1 MDYALAA
8 GAKRLALFHHDP
20 QRDDAA
26 LDQLVDACR
35 RRAAGSSLDVFA
47 AAEGQVVEVA
57 SGGFEAAGPERQVA
71 PAVQAGISPVGTPT
85 ILIADDDPTIVR
97 LLTLTLEPQ
106 GFRVLTAS
114 DGEAALRL
122 ARAERPALV
131 LLDWQMPGA
140 DGIAVT
146 RALRADLDPD
156 LRDVPVVII
165 TGQTGG
171 ENTAVGF
178 EAGVTDYLTKP
189 FQPSHV
195 RTRVR
200 TWLLR
205 RGTGARA
212 GR

>member
-1 MDYALAA
+1 MTRRSTGLWRCAA
-8 GAKRLALFHHDP
+8 GARP
-20 QRDDAA
+20 AA
-26 LDQLVDACR
+26 A
-35 RRAAGSSLDVFA
+35 LDVFA
-47 AAEGQVVEVA
+47 AAEGQVVELA
-57 SGGFEAAGPERQVA
+57 GGGVDAARPDGLVA
-71 PAVQAGISPVGTPT
+71 PAVSAEISSPEAAT

-97 LLTLTLEPQ
+97 LLTLTLAPQ
-106 GFRVLTAS
+106 GFRLLTAS
-114 DGEAALRL
+114 DGETALRI

-146 RALRADLDPD
+146 RALRADADPD
-156 LRDVPVVII
+156 LRDVPVVLI
-165 TGQTGG
+165 TGLAGG

-178 EAGVTDYLTKP
+178 DAGVTDYLTKP

-205 RGTGARA
+205 RGSGPRGGGDGKPSARGSA
-212 GR
+212 AEP